1 VKAKKVIGLLA
12 LAVILV
18 AGCMVMRST
27 FDNVPITYDG
37 SDVNVVDLINDP
49 ATYDTSDPDGV
60 ADIIVKTGLDQTRA
74 VNNVAAIV
82 FDYRG
87 FDTIGESFILL
98 AAISGCY
105 VILRS
110 NKNTR
115 KEEVIDEIK
124 E

>member
-1 VKAKKVIGLLA
+1 MKAKRIIGLLA

-37 SDVNVVDLINDP
+37 SDTDVVDLINDP
-49 ATYDTSDPDGV
+49 AVYDTSDPDGV
-60 ADIIVKTGLDQTRA
+60 ADVIVKTGLDQTRA

-98 AAISGCY
+98 ASISGCY

-110 NKNTR
+110 NKKR
-115 KEEVIDEIK
+115 KEEQVHEAEK
-124 E
+124 

>member
-1 VKAKKVIGLLA
+1 MKAKRIIGLLA

-37 SDVNVVDLINDP
+37 SDTDVVELINDP
-49 ATYDTSDPDGV
+49 ATYDTADPDGV
-60 ADIIVKTGLDQTRA
+60 ADIIVKTGLDKTRA

-98 AAISGCY
+98 ASISGCY

-110 NKNTR
+110 NKKR
-115 KEEVIDEIK
+115 KEEQVHETQ

>member
-1 VKAKKVIGLLA
+1 VKAKKVIGILA

-37 SDVNVVDLINDP
+37 SDTDVVSLIEDP

-98 AAISGCY
+98 ASISGCY

-110 NKNTR
+110 NKKR
-115 KEEVIDEIK
+115 KEEQINEAEK
-124 E
+124 

>member
-1 VKAKKVIGLLA
+1 MKAKRIIGLLA

-37 SDVNVVDLINDP
+37 SDTDVVDLINDP
-49 ATYDTSDPDGV
+49 AAYDTSDPDGV
-60 ADIIVKTGLDQTRA
+60 ADVIVKTGLDQTRA

-98 AAISGCY
+98 ASISGCY

-110 NKNTR
+110 NKKR
-115 KEEVIDEIK
+115 KEEQVHEAEK
-124 E
+124 

>member
-1 VKAKKVIGLLA
+1 MKAKKVIGILA

-37 SDVNVVDLINDP
+37 SDTDVVSLIEDP

-98 AAISGCY
+98 ASISGCY

-110 NKNTR
+110 NKKR
-115 KEEVIDEIK
+115 KEEQINEAEK
-124 E
+124 

>member
-1 VKAKKVIGLLA
+1 MKAKRIIGLLA

-37 SDVNVVDLINDP
+37 SDTDVAELINDP
-49 ATYDTSDPDGV
+49 ATYDTADPDGV
-60 ADIIVKTGLDQTRA
+60 ADIIVKTGLDKTRA

-98 AAISGCY
+98 ASISGCY

-110 NKNTR
+110 NKKR
-115 KEEVIDEIK
+115 KEEQVHETQ

>member
-1 VKAKKVIGLLA
+1 MKAKRIIGLLA

-37 SDVNVVDLINDP
+37 SDTDVVELINDP
-49 ATYDTSDPDGV
+49 AAYDTSDPDGV
-60 ADIIVKTGLDQTRA
+60 ADVIVKTGLDQTRA

-98 AAISGCY
+98 ASISGCY

-110 NKNTR
+110 NKKR
-115 KEEVIDEIK
+115 KEEQVHEAEK
-124 E
+124 

>member
-1 VKAKKVIGLLA
+1 MKAKRLIGLLA

-27 FDNVPITYDG
+27 FENVPITYDG
-37 SDVNVVDLINDP
+37 SDTDVVELINDP
-49 ATYDTSDPDGV
+49 ATYDTADPDGV
-60 ADIIVKTGLDQTRA
+60 ADIIVKTGLDKTRA

-98 AAISGCY
+98 ASISGCY

-110 NKNTR
+110 NKKR
-115 KEEVIDEIK
+115 KEEQVNETQ